1 MIVYDSRDWTGFR
14 LAFLAL
20 YWTYTMQERYSVSQY
35 QDSGAMSAGLSGVGQ
50 AFWRALVSQ
59 FHPRMLF
66 ALLLPFLIML
76 VGAILLLVLA
86 LGPLTDWL
94 NQQLSESTM
103 LIAANEWMVSMGLF
117 SLAGLKAWLV
127 PFVVAIVLLPV
138 SGILGLTV
146 AAIFVMPMVVT
157 HVSRQQFPGLALK
170 GQNSLVVS
178 VWNAVWV
185 TAVFVLGWVL
195 TLPFWLFPPLGLLV
209 SLLWWTFA
217 FSRIMRIDAIV
228 EHATT
233 QERTVLIERHGTG
246 FWVIGLLCAVM
257 NLVPPAWIFL
267 PVFSGLVYTHYGL
280 EALQRLRAERT
291 LDV

>member
-1 MIVYDSRDWTGFR
+1 MHQR
-14 LAFLAL
+14 
-20 YWTYTMQERYSVSQY
+20 YTVSQVPAA
-35 QDSGAMSAGLSGVGQ
+35 GLTSAGLSGVGQ

-59 FHPRMLF
+59 VHPRMLF
-66 ALLLPFLIML
+66 ALLMPFLIML
-76 VGAILLLVLA
+76 IGAILLLVFA
-86 LGPLTDWL
+86 LSPLTAWL
-94 NQQLSESTM
+94 NQQLSESAL
-103 LIAANEWMVSMGLF
+103 LISANEWMISMGLF
-117 SLAGLKAWLV
+117 SLSGVQAWLV
-127 PFVVAIVLLPV
+127 PFSVAIVLLPV

-157 HVSRQQFPGLALK
+157 HVSRQHFPGLALQ
-170 GQNSLVVS
+170 GQNALVVS

-185 TAVFVLGWVL
+185 SVVFVLGWIL

-233 QERTVLIERHGTG
+233 QERALLIKRQSTG
-246 FWVIGLLCAVM
+246 FWTIGMICAVL

-280 EALQRLRAERT
+280 DALQRLRGERT

>member
-1 MIVYDSRDWTGFR
+1 
-14 LAFLAL
+14 
-20 YWTYTMQERYSVSQY
+20 MQPHNSISPSQSS
-35 QDSGAMSAGLSGVGQ
+35 DARSEGLSGVGS

-59 FHPRMLF
+59 LHPRMLF

-76 VGAILLLVLA
+76 VGALLLLWLG

-94 NQQLSESTM
+94 NAQLSQSTM
-103 LIAANEWMVSMGLF
+103 LIAANDWMLSMGLF

-127 PFVVAIVLLPV
+127 PFVVVIVLLPI

-146 AAIFVMPMVVT
+146 AAICVMPMVVT
-157 HVSRQQFPGLALK
+157 HVSRQHFPGLALQ
-170 GQNSLVVS
+170 GQHSLVVS

-185 TAVFVLGWVL
+185 STVFVLGWLL
-195 TLPFWLFPPLGLLV
+195 TLPFWLFPPLGLLI

-233 QERTVLIERHGTG
+233 QERSLLIKRNSTG
-246 FWVIGLLCAVM
+246 FWSIGMVCAVM
-257 NLVPPAWIFL
+257 NLIPPAWIFL
-267 PVFSGLVYTHYGL
+267 PVFSGLVYTYYGL
-280 EALQRLRAERT
+280 AALQRLRAETT
-291 LDV
+291 LDM

>member
-1 MIVYDSRDWTGFR
+1 
-14 LAFLAL
+14 
-20 YWTYTMQERYSVSQY
+20 MQDRYSVSQV
-35 QDSGAMSAGLSGVGQ
+35 QSSGEMSAGLSGVGQ
-50 AFWRALVSQ
+50 AFWRAIISQ
-59 FHPRMLF
+59 LHPRMLF

-76 VGAILLLVLA
+76 VGAILLLVLV
-86 LGPLTDWL
+86 LGPLTEWL
-94 NQQLSESTM
+94 NQQLDTSTM
-103 LIAANEWMVSMGLF
+103 LVAANEWMVSMGLF
-117 SLAGLKAWLV
+117 SLGAVKAWLV

-157 HVSRQQFPGLALK
+157 HVSRQHFPGLALQ
-170 GQNSLVVS
+170 GQNALVVS

-185 TAVFVLGWVL
+185 SVVFVLGWVL

-233 QERTVLIERHGTG
+233 QERTLLIKRRSTG
-246 FWVIGLLCAVM
+246 FWTIGMLCALI
-257 NLVPPAWIFL
+257 NLIPPAWIFL

-280 EALQRLRAERT
+280 EALQRFRSEKT

>member
-1 MIVYDSRDWTGFR
+1 
-14 LAFLAL
+14 
-20 YWTYTMQERYSVSQY
+20 MQQPHSVSPFQAPRAV
-35 QDSGAMSAGLSGVGQ
+35 SVGLSGVGQ

-59 FHPRMLF
+59 VHPRMLF
-66 ALLLPFLIML
+66 ALLMPFLIML
-76 VGAILLLVLA
+76 VGAILLMLFA
-86 LGPLTDWL
+86 LSPLKTWL
-94 NQQLSESTM
+94 NQMLSETSA
-103 LIAANEWMVSMGLF
+103 LIAANEWLVSKGLF
-117 SLAGLKAWLV
+117 SLDGIQSSLV
-127 PFVVAIVLLPV
+127 FFIVLMVLLPI

-146 AAIFVMPMVVT
+146 AAIFVMPLVVT
-157 HVSRQQFPGLALK
+157 HVSRQHFPALALQ
-170 GQNSLVVS
+170 GQNALVVS

-185 TAVFVLGWVL
+185 SVVFVLGWIL

-233 QERTVLIERHGTG
+233 QERMMLIERHGTG
-246 FWVIGLLCAVM
+246 FWTIGMCCAVI

-280 EALQRLRAERT
+280 DALQRLRAEKT
-291 LDV
+291 LDL

>member
-1 MIVYDSRDWTGFR
+1 
-14 LAFLAL
+14 
-20 YWTYTMQERYSVSQY
+20 MQQDSVSQTRPP
-35 QDSGAMSAGLSGVGQ
+35 SEISTGLSGVGQ
-50 AFWRALVSQ
+50 AFWRAVISQ

-94 NQQLSESTM
+94 NQQLSQSTM
-103 LIAANEWMVSMGLF
+103 LIKANEWMVSVGLF
-117 SLAGLKAWLV
+117 SLSAIKAWLV
-127 PFVVAIVLLPV
+127 PFAVAIVLLPI

-157 HVSRQQFPGLALK
+157 HVSRQHFPGLALQ
-170 GQNSLVVS
+170 GQNTLVVS

-185 TAVFVLGWVL
+185 SVAFVLGWVL

-228 EHATT
+228 EHATS
-233 QERTVLIERHGTG
+233 QERLRLIKRQSTG
-246 FWVIGLLCAVM
+246 FWTIGMVCALM
-257 NLVPPAWIFL
+257 NLIPPAWIFL
-267 PVFSGLVYTHYGL
+267 PVFAGLVYTHYGL
-280 EALQRLRAERT
+280 DALQRLRAERT

>member
-1 MIVYDSRDWTGFR
+1 ME
-14 LAFLAL
+14 
-20 YWTYTMQERYSVSQY
+20 QRYSVSQT
-35 QDSGAMSAGLSGVGQ
+35 QAPSALSAGLSGVAE

-59 FHPRMLF
+59 LHPRMLF

-94 NQQLSESTM
+94 NQQLSESTL
-103 LIAANEWMVSMGLF
+103 LIAANDWMLSVGLF
-117 SLAGLKAWLV
+117 SLMAIKAWIV
-127 PFVVAIVLLPV
+127 PFAVVIVLLPI

-146 AAIFVMPMVVT
+146 AAIFVMPMVVN
-157 HVSRQQFPGLALK
+157 HVSRQHFSGLALQ
-170 GQNSLVVS
+170 GQHALVVS

-185 TAVFVLGWVL
+185 SVIFVLGWIL

-228 EHATT
+228 EHATA
-233 QERTVLIERHGTG
+233 QERRLLIERHGTG
-246 FWVIGLLCAVM
+246 FWIIGMCCALM

-280 EALQRLRAERT
+280 GALQRLRAERT
-291 LDV
+291 FDL

>member
-1 MIVYDSRDWTGFR
+1 
-14 LAFLAL
+14 
-20 YWTYTMQERYSVSQY
+20 MQQQYSVSPTR
-35 QDSGAMSAGLSGVGQ
+35 DTGAMSVGLTGVGQ

-94 NQQLSESTM
+94 EQMLNQSTM
-103 LIAANEWMVSMGLF
+103 LIAANEWMVSIGLF
-117 SLAGLKAWLV
+117 SLSGLQAWLV
-127 PFVVAIVLLPV
+127 PFAVAMMLLPI

-146 AAIFVMPMVVT
+146 AAIFIMPMVVN
-157 HVSRQQFPGLALK
+157 HVSRQHFPDLALQ
-170 GQNSLVVS
+170 GQNALVVS

-185 TAVFVLGWVL
+185 SVVFVLGWVL

-233 QERTVLIERHGTG
+233 RERTLLIKRHNTG
-246 FWVIGLLCAVM
+246 FWTVGMVCALM
-257 NLVPPAWIFL
+257 NLIPPAWIFL

-280 EALQRLRAERT
+280 DALQRLRAEKT

>member
-1 MIVYDSRDWTGFR
+1 
-14 LAFLAL
+14 
-20 YWTYTMQERYSVSQY
+20 MQPHNSISPSQSS
-35 QDSGAMSAGLSGVGQ
+35 DARSEGLSGVGS

-59 FHPRMLF
+59 LHPRMLF

-76 VGAILLLVLA
+76 VGALLLLWLG

-94 NQQLSESTM
+94 NAQLSQSTM
-103 LIAANEWMVSMGLF
+103 LIAANDWMLSMGLF

-127 PFVVAIVLLPV
+127 PFVVVIVLLPI

-157 HVSRQQFPGLALK
+157 HVSRQHFPGLALQ
-170 GQNSLVVS
+170 GQHSLVVS

-185 TAVFVLGWVL
+185 STVFVLGWLL
-195 TLPFWLFPPLGLLV
+195 TLPFWLFPPLGLLI

-233 QERTVLIERHGTG
+233 QERSLLIKRNSTG
-246 FWVIGLLCAVM
+246 FWSIGM
-257 NLVPPAWIFL
+257 AWH
-267 PVFSGLVYTHYGL
+267 S
-280 EALQRLRAERT
+280 
-291 LDV
+291 

>member
-1 MIVYDSRDWTGFR
+1 MQQRYTVSRMPVASLT
-14 LAFLAL
+14 
-20 YWTYTMQERYSVSQY
+20 
-35 QDSGAMSAGLSGVGQ
+35 SAGLSGVGQ

-59 FHPRMLF
+59 VHPRMLF
-66 ALLLPFLIML
+66 ALLMPFLIML
-76 VGAILLLVLA
+76 VGAILLLVFA
-86 LGPLTDWL
+86 LSPLTTWL
-94 NQQLSESTM
+94 NQQLSESPL
-103 LIAANEWMVSMGLF
+103 LISANEWMLSMGLF
-117 SLAGLKAWLV
+117 SLSGVQAWLV

-146 AAIFVMPMVVT
+146 AAIFVMPMVVA
-157 HVSRQQFPGLALK
+157 HVSRQHFPGLALQ
-170 GQNSLVVS
+170 GQNALVVS

-185 TAVFVLGWVL
+185 SVVFVLGWVL

-233 QERTVLIERHGTG
+233 QERTLLIRRQSTG
-246 FWVIGLLCAVM
+246 FWTIGMICAVL

-280 EALQRLRAERT
+280 DALQKLRAERT

>member
-1 MIVYDSRDWTGFR
+1 
-14 LAFLAL
+14 
-20 YWTYTMQERYSVSQY
+20 MQERYPVSEVQTSPPLSV
-35 QDSGAMSAGLSGVGQ
+35 GLDGVGQ

-76 VGAILLLVLA
+76 VGAIFLLIVA
-86 LGPLTDWL
+86 LGPVTDWL

-103 LIAANEWMVSMGLF
+103 LIAANDWMVSMGLF
-117 SLAGLKAWLV
+117 SLAAVKAWLV
-127 PFVVAIVLLPV
+127 PFAVAIVLLPV

-146 AAIFVMPMVVT
+146 AAIFVMPMVVN
-157 HVSRQQFPGLALK
+157 HVSRQHFPGLALQ
-170 GQNSLVVS
+170 GQNALVVS

-185 TAVFVLGWVL
+185 SVVFVLGWVF

-233 QERTVLIERHGTG
+233 QERTLLVKRHSTG
-246 FWVIGLLCAVM
+246 FWTIGMLCALM

-280 EALQRLRAERT
+280 GALQRLRAERT
-291 LDV
+291 LDL

>member
-1 MIVYDSRDWTGFR
+1 MQQRYTVSKPR
-14 LAFLAL
+14 AL
-20 YWTYTMQERYSVSQY
+20 DAVSI
-35 QDSGAMSAGLSGVGQ
+35 GLSGVGQ

-76 VGAILLLVLA
+76 VGAILLLIFA
-86 LGPLTDWL
+86 LSPLTNWL
-94 NQQLSESTM
+94 NQLLSETSALM
-103 LIAANEWMVSMGLF
+103 AANAWMASMGLF
-117 SLAGLKAWLV
+117 SLDAVKAWLV
-127 PFVVAIVLLPV
+127 TFTVLMVLLPI

-146 AAIFVMPMVVT
+146 AAIFVMPIVVT
-157 HVSRQQFPGLALK
+157 HVSRQHFSALALQ
-170 GQNSLVVS
+170 GQNAFIVS

-185 TAVFVLGWVL
+185 SVVFILGWIL

-228 EHATT
+228 EHATA
-233 QERTVLIERHGTG
+233 QERALLIERHGTG
-246 FWVIGLLCAVM
+246 FWTIGICCAVI

-280 EALQRLRAERT
+280 DALQRLRAEKM
-291 LDV
+291 LDI

>member
-1 MIVYDSRDWTGFR
+1 
-14 LAFLAL
+14 
-20 YWTYTMQERYSVSQY
+20 MQMQDSVSQL
-35 QDSGAMSAGLSGVGQ
+35 QAPGTLSAGLTGVGQ
-50 AFWRALVSQ
+50 AFWRAVVSQ

-94 NQQLSESTM
+94 NHQLSQSTI
-103 LIAANEWMVSMGLF
+103 LIAANEWMISMGLF
-117 SLAGLKAWLV
+117 SLSGIKAWLV
-127 PFVVAIVLLPV
+127 PFSVAIVLLPI

-157 HVSRQQFPGLALK
+157 HVSRQHFPELALQ
-170 GQNSLVVS
+170 GQNALIVS

-185 TAVFVLGWVL
+185 SVVFVLGWVL

-228 EHATT
+228 EHATR
-233 QERTVLIERHGTG
+233 QERALLIRRHSTA
-246 FWVIGLLCAVM
+246 FWTIGMLCAVM
-257 NLVPPAWIFL
+257 NLIPPAWIFL
-267 PVFSGLVYTHYGL
+267 PVFSGLVYTHFGL
-280 EALQRLRAERT
+280 EALQRLRSERT
-291 LDV
+291 LNL

>member
-1 MIVYDSRDWTGFR
+1 MQQR
-14 LAFLAL
+14 
-20 YWTYTMQERYSVSQY
+20 YTVSQVPVA
-35 QDSGAMSAGLSGVGQ
+35 GLTSAGLSGVGQ

-59 FHPRMLF
+59 VHPRMLF
-66 ALLLPFLIML
+66 ALLMPFLIML
-76 VGAILLLVLA
+76 VGAILLLVFA
-86 LGPLTDWL
+86 LSPLTAWL
-94 NQQLSESTM
+94 NQQLSESP
-103 LIAANEWMVSMGLF
+103 LIISANEWMISIGLF
-117 SLAGLKAWLV
+117 SLSGVQAWLV
-127 PFVVAIVLLPV
+127 PFAVAIVLLPV

-157 HVSRQQFPGLALK
+157 HVSRQHFPGLALQ
-170 GQNSLVVS
+170 GQNALVVS

-185 TAVFVLGWVL
+185 SVVFVLGWIL

-233 QERTVLIERHGTG
+233 QERTLLIKRQSTG
-246 FWVIGLLCAVM
+246 FWTIGMICAVL

-280 EALQRLRAERT
+280 DALQRLRAERT
-291 LDV
+291 LDI

>member
-1 MIVYDSRDWTGFR
+1 MG
-14 LAFLAL
+14 A
-20 YWTYTMQERYSVSQY
+20 MQKQYSVSQTH
-35 QDSGAMSAGLSGVGQ
+35 STAVTSVGLSGVGQ

-59 FHPRMLF
+59 LHPRMLF

-76 VGAILLLVLA
+76 AGAILLLLFA
-86 LGPLTDWL
+86 LSPLTQWL
-94 NQQLSESTM
+94 NQQLSESAT
-103 LIAANEWMVSMGLF
+103 LITVNEWMISKGLF
-117 SLAGLKAWLV
+117 SLDGVQAWLV
-127 PFVVAIVLLPV
+127 PFAVAIVLLPV

-157 HVSRQQFPGLALK
+157 HVSRQHFPGLALQ
-170 GQNSLVVS
+170 GQNALVVS

-185 TAVFVLGWVL
+185 SVVFVLGWLL

-233 QERTVLIERHGTG
+233 LERTLVIQRHSTG
-246 FWVIGLLCAVM
+246 FWTIGMICAVL

-280 EALQRLRAERT
+280 EALQKLRAERT
-291 LDV
+291 LDI